1 LLRWLGLSSIASDYG
16 SPRLPTGRRCAER
29 ERALEAI
36 GAFLTRNELAVSE
49 QTLTVAQA
57 YLSGSDS
64 HLVRQIDR
72 RISQGGA
79 ITSDW
84 LDEAAHRVGRV
95 DELASLSA
103 LMQRLE
109 SSIDEF
115 SKTSEDAR
123 SATSDYNS
131 ALVAH
136 VDELQQVDAA
146 GAVISDLASIAR
158 AMLKRTRQ
166 IERQMVLREAET
178 RKLRRRLD
186 VAKRS
191 AEEDHL
197 TGLPNRRAFEQRFED
212 EYRTARAAAEPLCV
226 ALCDVDHFKRVN
238 DEHGH
243 DAGDRVLRLVAD
255 SLARISDERCHVA
268 RHGGE
273 EFVLLF
279 RDHSIGQA
287 AASLDALREELS
299 ARRFVNRA
307 TEQPFGQV
315 TFSAGVADVFAGND
329 HRAALR
335 AADAALYRAK
345 EGGRNRVECAR
356 PEDAGAPA

>member
-1 LLRWLGLSSIASDYG
+1 M
-16 SPRLPTGRRCAER
+16 PAER
-29 ERALEAI
+29 RNTQRERNLEAI
-36 GAFLTRNELAVSE
+36 GAFLARNELAVSE
-49 QTLTVAQA
+49 QTLAVAHA

-84 LDEAAHRVGRV
+84 LDEACYRVGRV
-95 DELASLSA
+95 DDLANLAA

-115 SKTSEDAR
+115 GRTSEDVR
-123 SATSDYNS
+123 SATGDYSS

-136 VDELQQVDAA
+136 VDDLQQLDAA

-166 IERQMVLREAET
+166 IERQMVLSEAKA

-186 VAKRS
+186 MAKRS

-197 TGLPNRRAFEQRFED
+197 TGLPNRRAFEQRFKD
-212 EYRTARAAAEPLCV
+212 EYRAARAAAEPLCV

-243 DAGDRVLRLVAD
+243 DAGDRVLRLVAE

-279 RDHSIGQA
+279 RDRSLGESA
-287 AASLDALREELS
+287 ACLDALREELS

-315 TFSAGVADVFAGND
+315 TFSAGVADVFAGDD

-345 EGGRNRVECAR
+345 EGGRNRVECAG
-356 PEDAGAPA
+356 PQDVSAPA